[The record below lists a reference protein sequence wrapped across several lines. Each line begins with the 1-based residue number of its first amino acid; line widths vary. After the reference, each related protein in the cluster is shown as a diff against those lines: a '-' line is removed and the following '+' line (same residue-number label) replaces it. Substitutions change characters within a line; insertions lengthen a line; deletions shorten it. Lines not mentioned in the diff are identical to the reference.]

1 MKLGEESVGNIS
13 KALGHLIAFYPSD
26 TKDLPVTDIYMHP
39 MLEDANDLVIMNDE
53 EEEIARA
60 SIDEWNER
68 EEDDADF
75 YKQTAEDLKECMKP
89 FRADLEKLGIFRP
102 FSFFLTD
109 DGNEIVSE
117 LLLIDDNIAMLD
129 DSFLKGWN
137 EDLDQF
143 LDKLMKE

>member
-1 MKLGEESVGNIS
+1 MKLGEESVGNIR

-39 MLEDANDLVIMNDE
+39 MLEDANNLVIMNDE

>member
-1 MKLGEESVGNIS
+1 MKLGEESVGNIR
-13 KALGHLIAFYPSD
+13 KALGQLIAFYPSD

-39 MLEDANDLVIMNDE
+39 VLEDANDLVIMNDE

-68 EEDDADF
+68 EEDDTDF

>member
-1 MKLGEESVGNIS
+1 MKLGEESVGNIR
-13 KALGHLIAFYPSD
+13 KALGQLIAFYPSD

-68 EEDDADF
+68 EEDDANF

>member
-1 MKLGEESVGNIS
+1 MKLGEESVGNIR
-13 KALGHLIAFYPSD
+13 KALGQLIAFYPSG

-68 EEDDADF
+68 EEDDTDF

>member
-1 MKLGEESVGNIS
+1 MKLGEESVGNIR
-13 KALGHLIAFYPSD
+13 KALGQLIAFYLSD